1 MNIPMKI
8 LRSVVKLALASLSA
22 EQTSQRD
29 SGETRFFNTTR
40 ATTEISWQEFWCS
53 HVPRALVRTPQHH
66 SPAFAFPRASPDGSG
81 AF

>member
-29 SGETRFFNTTR
+29 SGETRF
-40 ATTEISWQEFWCS
+40 
-53 HVPRALVRTPQHH
+53 
-66 SPAFAFPRASPDGSG
+66 
-81 AF
+81 